1 MPLQPIPA
9 RFDSARRGAFLMS
22 LWSVRP
28 ITAGLSL
35 LLLAASASLAQTN
48 LPTITSSTNTL
59 GTVGQ
64 PFTYQITASGNPTSY
79 GAFGLP
85 SGLVAP
91 TTNGMITGLPQRSGS
106 YSSQIMAVNAN
117 GASLTNLAILINPP
131 PAPVLASPVTVFGV
145 QGQPLNYALLSTPNH
160 SNVPTTFSVGGL
172 PGGATLISNVTTNS
186 AYTNVLVT
194 NYFINSP
201 SLLTNGSFV
210 VPVVASNQGGVSSNS
225 VTFIINGT
233 NPPVF
238 TISTNPVTATVGVPF
253 SFDVTAINN
262 PLRFRVTSI
271 QIGTNPAVTGL
282 NITNSPLANGLSFSN
297 VTSGSTV
304 IGRIYGT
311 PGATNPIQLV
321 IEAANNF
328 GTATNNL
335 LVNVVNPAPT
345 VVMSQPL
352 GEGNYVSGSSFYL
365 NAQAFNTPEDI
376 LVPSSYQF
384 QANAAPLTGTI
395 GILGDFFGLEFYPA
409 SSPSTITASAQNAL
423 GQTSTSQT
431 FNMSGAAAQAPLPS
445 VEMLP
450 LNFGQQL
457 VAGGKV
463 VLSARATIPST
474 TTSISRVEFYVNKVY
489 VGSATAPQINT
500 DGVYEY
506 EWTTPA
512 TPGSFQVTAR
522 AVSINFT
529 QAVSNIPFWASVIA
543 RKPTIVN
550 TKQGA
555 APSVAITSP
564 SNNGTLTIG
573 VPNRIQATA
582 LLSGGSIDSVEFFAN
597 GKRITASSGTPN
609 PDTSVPFEMDFTPNS
624 FGAYEIYAIATG
636 SNGLQTVS
644 PVIVANVPTGFVPTV
659 QITSPTSELTYPLG
673 LPIVVE
679 YTSNDTDGNVA
690 RVELLVNGAVAKS
703 LPGAT
708 GAESGLIGN
717 GNFPYTPP
725 SQGVYEFAIRVT
737 DNQGNIGVSQT
748 VRLAVQSGA
757 PNPLPGVI
765 LSQSPITEGL
775 YTLGSK
781 LFLNATVTPKGSN
794 TISSVNFFAN
804 GNQIPA
810 ANSGIPP
817 QPGVFAALYEPLNEG
832 FVDLQATAKDSSFN
846 IGISGVTTCRFYLP
860 TRPFPTIEVLDLNP
874 GTTPVQGGLVSLQAR
889 ALFPTGLSTNSNGS
903 QRVEFY
909 VNGAFVGIGT
919 NATATGT
926 NAVSDPNVFRFDWRT
941 PPATN
946 ALTNSYTVQARAV
959 ALDRGL
965 ALNPDNIVNIYSS
978 IFSDNFITF
987 SPGAAA
993 TPVVTILSPV
1003 AGTKVP
1009 VGTNITLL
1017 STASVVGSTI
1027 KHVTYYANG
1036 QEIGSSSSAAN
1047 SYSVDFA
1054 PTSKGNYTLIAV
1066 AESLE
1071 GFKKNSDPVV
1081 IEVPLV
1087 GDPSIEFLSPAAG
1100 IKFSP
1105 GTTFTSAA
1113 QVTINPTLKA
1123 PIRDV
1128 RFFVNE
1134 VQQGEPDTKA
1144 PYSQQITLPSVGNYF
1159 LKAIATDI
1167 YGNSAAVQRIVECA
1181 DPPAGNPPLITMTHP
1196 TPGGGGDTQNDFS
1209 TSSDFFFNALVTLPS
1224 GVTVAPGGVKFFA
1237 NGVPVTG
1244 TVNSIGNTYSIYWQ
1258 PDQVADY
1265 SITAQ
1270 VTDSRGITAVSSPLE
1285 FIIASQIRP
1294 LPTVN
1299 LLPFSSSI
1307 ATIGSRVF
1315 IQVETNGGIT
1325 PVSRIDFYANGIL
1338 IGSRVPVD
1346 PANGT
1351 TTTTLFEWTPSQS
1364 GAFSITAR
1372 AIQVLGEVGD
1382 NSLISNSRD
1391 LSVSPPAGTAPV
1403 VSLNTPPI
1411 AESFYVSGSQ
1421 LFLNAT
1427 VASSSPVATNGFTF
1441 YLGSSVYAGANSLQ
1455 FFNGLPVYAAQVTVP
1470 EVSQGSSLDRSV
1482 FATAQD
1488 TSNNIGSSLATTLG
1502 FTRSLSILPTVQML
1516 PVDTLQQLSAGSKVE
1531 LKAAV
1536 IFPQA
1541 GEENRVEFYVNG
1553 ALVGA
1558 GIADAAS
1565 QNDGSRI
1572 YRYVYTVPDIRSS
1585 NGEVVEFRF
1594 QARAIALNFQT
1605 NTGNDNVRKYYS
1617 SIISAAEVSPVYF
1630 VPSSPTQGSN
1640 AQFVVD
1646 YFTKLFFRAPTYTEF
1661 EYYLGLLQTGSSQSQ
1676 VIVAMAQS
1684 EAFNDVQGVL
1694 FGYYLRMGMRP
1705 ASYSQVTGY
1714 VREMTNVLGI
1724 VPLSGDMSAGI
1735 SNVPLPPSPYGA
1747 TVGQANVAA
1756 ALINANTN
1764 TWTNGLLPKFM
1775 DNTAYMLW
1783 MQRSFNSPY
1792 LTNTTTNTGSI
1803 GSPASITNTISSFP
1817 ATNSPAVTRYG
1828 HTYAFMSALYAA
1840 MPFSRISSTSL
1851 VATLS
1856 NFPPYMQS
1864 VAVNYLLSPTNST
1877 NSWNTNVGPISA
1889 TNITP
1894 LLAPVISNAGTN
1906 VLPFGAAYALQITGQ
1921 NFVSTTRFSASNLPA
1936 GLTINTNSGLIS
1948 GAPTNSLVYTSSIVA
1963 SNGPAA
1969 VGSNRIVFDVLPAAP
1984 LLSRQTLRVVVG
1996 ESFTTTVNVL
2006 NTPTGFTISPAPSWL
2021 AVASNGVMTVQ
2032 ATNSSTNTFTVSA
2045 YNRGG
2050 TNTNSLVIEAE
2061 SALASYARRFP
2072 SLGTSLSPSSDADG
2086 DGHTLAQEF
2095 AFGMNPTSRD
2105 AAPVSIAASNGEVHV
2120 SWIRRKT
2127 TDSVVRYVV
2136 KESPALAGLAAVWTN
2151 QSPALIPQVIQDID
2165 PSYERVRVSVPI
2177 SGVSRFFRVEAD
2189 VQPGAL

>member
-1 MPLQPIPA
+1 MPLQAIPA
-9 RFDSARRGAFLMS
+9 RFDSAHRGSVPWS
-22 LWSVRP
+22 LCLLRP
-28 ITAGLSL
+28 IAVGLSL
-35 LLLAASASLAQTN
+35 LLITASASLAQSN

-79 GAFGLP
+79 SAFALP
-85 SGLVAP
+85 SGLVPP

-106 YSSQIMAVNAN
+106 FSSQIMAVNAN
-117 GASLTNLAILINPP
+117 GAALTNLAILINPP

-145 QGQPLNYALLSTPNH
+145 QGQPLNYALLSTPSH
-160 SNVPTTFSVGGL
+160 SNVPTVFSVSGL
-172 PGGATLISNVTTNS
+172 PSGATLISNVTTNA
-186 AYTNVLVT
+186 AYANVLVT

-201 SLLTNGSFV
+201 SLLTNGSFI
-210 VPVVASNQGGVSSNS
+210 VPVVASNQGGVSTNN

-238 TISTNPVTATVGVPF
+238 TISSNPVTATVGVPF
-253 SFDVTAINN
+253 SFDATAVNN

-282 NITNSPLANGLSFSN
+282 NLTNSPIANGLSFSN

-328 GTATNNL
+328 GTATTNL
-335 LVNVVNPAPT
+335 LINVVNPAPT
-345 VVMSQPL
+345 VVLSQPL

-395 GILGDFFGLEFYPA
+395 GILGDFFGLEYYPA

-431 FNMSGAAAQAPLPS
+431 FNMSGVAAQAPLPS
-445 VEMLP
+445 IEMLP

-529 QAVSNIPFWASVIA
+529 QPVTNIPFWASVIA

-555 APSVAITSP
+555 APSIAITSP

-597 GKRITASSGTPN
+597 GKRITTSSGTPN

-644 PVIVANVPTGFVPTV
+644 PVVVANVPTGFVPTV
-659 QITSPTSELTYPLG
+659 EITSPTSDLTYPLG
-673 LPIVVE
+673 QPIVVA
-679 YTSNDTDGNVA
+679 YSSNDTDGNVNK
-690 RVELLVNGAVAKS
+690 VELLVNGAVFAS
-703 LPGAT
+703 SAAT
-708 GAESGLIGN
+708 GSSLIGN
-717 GNFPYTPP
+717 GLFPFTPP

-748 VRLAVQSGA
+748 VRITVQSGA
-757 PNPLPGVI
+757 SNPLPSVT
-765 LSQSPITEGL
+765 LLQSPIVDQF
-775 YTLGSK
+775 YTLGSR
-781 LFLNATVTPKGSN
+781 LFINASVLPKGTN
-794 TISSVNFFAN
+794 TIPDNAVKFFAN
-804 GNQIPA
+804 GNLIA
-810 ANSGIPP
+810 GTNSKVPP
-817 QPGVFAALYEPLNEG
+817 SPGVFSAIIQPQSEG
-832 FVDLQATAKDSSFN
+832 LLTLQATAVDSAGN
-846 IGISGVTTCRFYLP
+846 IGFSGAAASLSLSAP
-860 TRPFPTIEVLDLNP
+860 DEPFPVIETLDLNP
-874 GTTPVQGGLVSLQAR
+874 GTTTFAGGTVLLQAR
-889 ALFPTGLSTNSNGS
+889 ALFPTVVSTNGGGS
-903 QRVEFY
+903 GGGRRVEFY

-919 NATATGT
+919 NSVSGGT
-926 NAVSDPNVFRFDWRT
+926 NTTSDPNIYTYEWRT
-941 PPATN
+941 PSTNN
-946 ALTNSYTVQARAV
+946 ALTNSYNVQSRAISGGPLV
-959 ALDRGL
+959 
-965 ALNPDNIVNIYSS
+965 SS
-978 IFSDNFITF
+978 VISDNFITF

-1027 KHVTYYANG
+1027 KQVTYYANG

-1081 IEVPLV
+1081 IEVPLA
-1087 GDPSIEFLSPAAG
+1087 GDPTIEFLSPAAG
-1100 IKFSP
+1100 IKFAP

-1134 VQQGEPDTKA
+1134 VQQGNPDTKA

-1167 YGNSAAVQRIVECA
+1167 YGNSAAVQRVVECA

-1244 TVNSIGNTYSIYWQ
+1244 TVNNIANTYSIYWQ

-1285 FIIASQIRP
+1285 FVIASQIRP

-1299 LLPFSSSI
+1299 LLPLSSSI
-1307 ATIGSRVF
+1307 ATTGSRVF

-1325 PVSRIDFYANGIL
+1325 QVSRIDFYANGVL

-1346 PANGT
+1346 PADGT

-1391 LSVSPPAGTAPV
+1391 LAVSPPAGTAPV
-1403 VSLNTPPI
+1403 VSLSTPPI
-1411 AESFYVSGSQ
+1411 AETFYVSGSQ

-1427 VASSSPVATNGFTF
+1427 VSSSSPIASDGFKF
-1441 YLGSSVYAGANSLQ
+1441 YLGSSVFDGVNSRQL
-1455 FFNGLPVYAAQVTVP
+1455 FNGLPVFAAQVTVP
-1470 EVSQGSSLDRSV
+1470 EAGEGSVLDRSV
-1482 FATAQD
+1482 FATARD

-1516 PVDTLQQLSAGSKVE
+1516 PVDTIRQLSAGSRVE
-1531 LKAAV
+1531 LKASA

-1541 GEENRVEFYVNG
+1541 GQDNRVEFYVNG

-1558 GIADAAS
+1558 GIPDAAS

-1572 YRYVYTVPDIRSS
+1572 YRFVYTVPDIKSP
-1585 NGEVVEFRF
+1585 NGEVLNFAF
-1594 QARAIALNFQT
+1594 QARAISLNFQT
-1605 NTGNDNVRKYYS
+1605 NTGNNNVRKYYS
-1617 SIISAAEVSPVYF
+1617 SIVSAPETSPVYF
-1630 VPSSPTQGSN
+1630 VPTAPTQGSN
-1640 AQFVVD
+1640 EQFVVD

-1764 TWTNGLLPKFM
+1764 AWTNNILPKFM
-1775 DNTAYMLW
+1775 DNTGYMLW

-1803 GSPASITNTISSFP
+1803 GNPASITNTISSFP

-1856 NFPPYMQS
+1856 NSPPYMQS
-1864 VAVNYLLSPTNST
+1864 VAVNYLLSPTNAT
-1877 NSWNTNVGPISA
+1877 NSWNTNLGPISA

-1996 ESFTTTVNVL
+1996 EPFTTTVNVL

-2032 ATNSSTNTFTVSA
+2032 ATSPSTNTFTVSA

-2072 SLGTSLSPSSDADG
+2072 SLGASFSPSSDTDG
-2086 DGHTLAQEF
+2086 DGHTLAKEF
-2095 AFGMNPTSRD
+2095 AFGMNPISRD
-2105 AAPVSIAASNGEVHV
+2105 AAPVSITASNGEVHV

-2165 PSYERVRVSVPI
+2165 SSYERVRVSIPI